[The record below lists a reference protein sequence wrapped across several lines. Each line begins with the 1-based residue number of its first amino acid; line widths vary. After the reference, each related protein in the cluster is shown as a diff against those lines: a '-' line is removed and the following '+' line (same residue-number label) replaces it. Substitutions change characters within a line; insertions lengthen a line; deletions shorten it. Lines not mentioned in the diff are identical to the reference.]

1 VNLPPRILRV
11 YQRGFNDK
19 SLYVRYK
26 TRNGQNIFIF
36 VLDLGLGHRLR
47 GHHPNRNVGGFAHR
61 RLRRFEK
68 FGLPGAGGASGKNV
82 EIINAGVSGSTTAS
96 GLSRLKWQLK
106 GNPQIVVIALGAN
119 DVLRGID
126 LGQSEKNL
134 AATIILA
141 KKQNLKVLLVG
152 MRAPP
157 NYGRAYDGQLAGMFR
172 RLSEKHS
179 VPLLPFLLE
188 GVGGRPELNQA
199 DRIHPNEKGHKI
211 LAETVLKS
219 LLPLL

>member
-1 VNLPPRILRV
+1 MTRVSTFVTKLGMVKIFLFLSWTLVWGTAYGGTTRIVMLGDSLTEGYGV
-11 YQRGFNDK
+11 SK
-19 SLYVRYK
+19 SSAYPALVEQALK
-26 TRNGQNIFIF
+26 
-36 VLDLGLGHRLR
+36 
-47 GHHPNRNVGGFAHR
+47 A
-61 RLRRFEK
+61 K
-68 FGLPGAGGASGKNV
+68 GKNV